1 MTVEQKKIAHKDI
14 ILLDMGEVMEIT
26 GWCEKVVRNLFA
38 YDEDFPAIKIGK
50 KYQVEIGAFKE
61 YLSKRRTQKENKL

>member
-1 MTVEQKKIAHKDI
+1 MTAEQKKIAQKDI

-38 YDEDFPAIKIGK
+38 YDEDFPAVKKGK
-50 KYQVEIGAFKE
+50 KYQVELNALKS
-61 YLSKRRTQKENKL
+61 YLSKRRVNKGE